1 MNLPL
6 MNKKEFFFNLLR
18 LENSS
23 QYSIS
28 RLRFWF
34 DHIRNNA
41 LNDDGDIFEFGVYQG
56 ASLISAALLLKEV
69 GSNKKIYGFDSF
81 TGFPG
86 YSEYDD
92 LNCFYTYLGKYFDQE
107 IVDDFEILKE
117 IKSKYLQQNKIHKN
131 NISTSGKFNETS
143 IEIVNKKIELF
154 ELDNIEII
162 EGSFENSVP
171 DFFSKFDGKVSSV
184 NIDCDLYDGYRIV
197 LPFVWDNLSQGGY
210 VHLDEYYSLK
220 FPGARIATMEFCE
233 KMKITPKKNLSRP
246 GEFERWYLSK

>member
-1 MNLPL
+1 MNSTL
-6 MNKKEFFFNLLR
+6 MNKKEFFFSLLR
-18 LENSS
+18 LENST
-23 QYSIS
+23 QYSTS

-34 DHIRNNA
+34 DHIRNNS

-56 ASLISAALLLKEV
+56 GSLISAALLLKEV
-69 GSNKKIYGFDSF
+69 GSKKTIYGFDSF
-81 TGFPG
+81 TGFPS

-92 LNCFYTYLGKYFDQE
+92 LNCFRKYLGKYFDQE
-107 IVDDFEILKE
+107 IVDDHEMLRE
-117 IKSKYLQQNKIHKN
+117 IKSKYLKQNKIDKK
-131 NISTSGKFNETS
+131 NISTDAEFDDTS
-143 IEIVNKKIELF
+143 IEFVNKRIELF

-171 DFFSKFDGKVSSV
+171 NFFSKFDGKISSV

-220 FPGARIATMEFCE
+220 FPGARIETMEFCE
-233 KMKITPKKNLSRP
+233 KMKITPKKNLSIP